1 MKYSTQLML
10 ALTALLITGCGIKTQ
25 VVRPM
30 KETENH
36 TAWSRNAVIYEVNV
50 RQYTPEGTFNAFAAH
65 LPRLKEMGVDILWLM
80 PVHPVGEK
88 NRKGSLGSYYAVK
101 DYKGVNPEFGT
112 LHDLKQLVEQAHLLG
127 MKVIFDWVANHT
139 AWDHV
144 WTKTNPEYFERGE
157 DGDFVSPYDW
167 TDVIELDYNQRA
179 MRDSMID
186 ALKYWVTEVGIDGYR
201 CDVAG
206 MVPTDFWDDAREELE
221 RVKPVFMLAED
232 EDNPDLLRSA
242 FDMNYAWKIHH
253 LMNRI
258 VEKTSPAS
266 EFWSHYQWNDSIFKR
281 SMYRMNFITNH
292 DENSWNGT
300 EYERMGEGVE
310 AFAVLSFMIPGMPL
324 IYSGQEAGLDK
335 RLRFFEKDTIVW
347 GPVVHHQFYKKL
359 IQIKKVHVPLWNG
372 EFGSPMI
379 PLKHNHEAQ
388 VIAFARSNGNETVMA
403 IFNMSDKQLD
413 AVNIKSGEYAGSYT
427 DAMSGETMK
436 FGDDIT
442 MSLRP
447 WSYKVLVKKSL

>member
-1 MKYSTQLML
+1 MKYSTMMML

-36 TAWSRNAVIYEVNV
+36 TAWSRNAVIYEVNI

-88 NRKGSLGSYYAVK
+88 NRKGSLGSYYAVQ

-112 LHDLKQLVEQAHLLG
+112 LSDLKKLVEQAHQMG
-127 MKVIFDWVANHT
+127 MKVILDWVANHT

-144 WTKTNPEYFERGE
+144 WTKTNPEYFEKGADGE
-157 DGDFVSPYDW
+157 FISPYDW
-167 TDVIELDYNQRA
+167 TDVIELDYNNRA

-186 ALKYWVTEVGIDGYR
+186 ALKYWITEVGIDGYR

-206 MVPTDFWDDAREELE
+206 MVPTDFWDAAREELE

-266 EFWSHYQWNDSIFKR
+266 EFWTHYQWNDSTFKP

-347 GPVVHHQFYKKL
+347 GPLVHQQFYKKL
-359 IQIKKVHVPLWNG
+359 IQIKKLHVPLWNG
-372 EFGSPMI
+372 EFGSPMT
-379 PLKHNHEAQ
+379 PLKHNHNAR
-388 VIAFARSNGNETVMA
+388 VIAFARTNENETVIALFNLSSDA
-403 IFNMSDKQLD
+403 IPDIDLELD
-413 AVNIKSGEYAGSYT
+413 SFAGKYK
-427 DAMSGETMK
+427 DLMSGT
-436 FGDDIT
+436 
-442 MSLRP
+442 SLELHQQNTIGLP
-447 WSYKVLVKKSL
+447 AWGYQILVKR